1 MLMLLLPLLPL
12 VLVVLAGAVVQ
23 QQTCGCYSRRE
34 AVEAARGRQ

>member
-23 QQTCGCYSRRE
+23 QTCGCYSRRE